1 MYSDSSIIIPP
12 RKAWQKLLKHCK
24 FKTALFQEAYR
35 SKSNHWLNVISAKV
49 KSYLPVL
56 KYSIAAF
63 CSLWWQL
70 MYDIGCLLPILAW
83 NCHCAVWQPLSCGLM
98 MHTNIFCIPFSAQ
111 GKNCLLFSY
120 FAAYSSRLV

>member
-1 MYSDSSIIIPP
+1 MYSDSSIIISP

-24 FKTALFQEAYR
+24 FKTALIQEAYR
-35 SKSNHWLNVISAKV
+35 SKSNHWLNVISVKI